1 MSIFVKGKVVLTS
14 LPGKDFV
21 VKIFRDPVNLRKLF
35 FKRSERFKLSSNA
48 DVLLIIKSRDFMK

>member
-1 MSIFVKGKVVLTS
+1 MSIFVKGEVVLTS

-21 VKIFRDPVNLRKLF
+21 VKIFRDPINLRKLF

-48 DVLLIIKSRDFMK
+48 DVLLIIKSHDFMK